1 MSNFEFY
8 EQDNNCILC
17 GSDQLHTFKAEAFDS
32 KKPSLI
38 NIRECKDCFFA
49 WQTHISRSKEESIKY
64 FEDAYSDKGEQ
75 KSKYFD
81 TNVKQKIGQLEFNF
95 IDKLPIEEKTLLD
108 IGAGDGMFAKIAANR
123 NWNVTSVD
131 PAIDEHKFHNS
142 TTIKTIKGTVDDIP
156 NTELFDV
163 VTMWDVIEH
172 VVDPIELI
180 DKVKLH
186 IKKGGWLIIET
197 GNYKSVDRLNGGF
210 SHWMYQH
217 DHRWYFSPD
226 SIEKLLINSNFSIF
240 STHNKVLRPNWNSPS
255 NYLGPSKL
263 QLFKSIIKDPIHLAR
278 HLSKYLLLIKSKKWE
293 YSNLSIFTIAARNI

>member
-142 TTIKTIKGTVDDIP
+142 TTINSTIAYIEDARAIIP
-156 NTELFDV
+156 KSVGVNRRAKIIVLTIAINLILKLIASIHREP
-163 VTMWDVIEH
+163 IA
-172 VVDPIELI
+172 IEL
-180 DKVKLH
+180 
-186 IKKGGWLIIET
+186 LI
-197 GNYKSVDRLNGGF
+197 S
-210 SHWMYQH
+210 
-217 DHRWYFSPD
+217 
-226 SIEKLLINSNFSIF
+226 LLMRIF
-240 STHNKVLRPNWNSPS
+240 L
-255 NYLGPSKL
+255 
-263 QLFKSIIKDPIHLAR
+263 
-278 HLSKYLLLIKSKKWE
+278 
-293 YSNLSIFTIAARNI
+293 